1 MQVVSQIF
9 TDKCFHGWPL
19 IMKKV
24 CLILV
29 VIILLGLIGWQIQQ
43 RLSAKKGFG
52 KGRRAVP
59 VAVDV
64 VPVKR
69 TSIRHVGLFTGSL
82 VARSRFIVAPKIS
95 GRLEKLYANIGDR
108 VQNGQLIA
116 VLDDDEYR
124 QQADQARAELAVARA
139 TLEESRMTL
148 KIAKREFERTVALRK
163 KKIASESEL
172 DTAKAQYNNQEAKL
186 KVAKAQVAQKQAA
199 MKAAQ
204 IRLSYAR
211 IQVTWGDENGARV
224 VGERFVDEGAM
235 LAPNTPIV
243 SILDLHSITAVI
255 HVIERD
261 YPLAV
266 IGKEADVSTDAF
278 PGRVFGGR
286 IARVAPLLKETS
298 RQARVEIEVPNLE
311 GLLKPG
317 MFVRVKIA
325 FEERR
330 NTTVVPLS
338 SLVKREGRQG
348 VFLIDTREKKARF
361 VPVTPGIVNRDM
373 AEILSP
379 ELSGL
384 VVTLGHH
391 LLEEGSLVL
400 LAEEKSG
407 DSRALKGEEKRPNK
421 AVGRTTSGA
430 TP

>member
-1 MQVVSQIF
+1 
-9 TDKCFHGWPL
+9 
-19 IMKKV
+19 MKKILPF
-24 CLILV
+24 LI
-29 VIILLGLIGWQIQQ
+29 VILLLGLIGWQIQKK
-43 RLSAKKGFG
+43 LSAKKGFRA
-52 KGRRAVP
+52 GRKAVP

-64 VPVKR
+64 APVKR
-69 TSIRHVGLFTGSL
+69 TSIRNIGVFTGSL

-95 GRLEKLYANIGDR
+95 GRLEKLYANIGDL
-108 VQNGQLIA
+108 VQNGQVIA

-124 QQADQARAELAVARA
+124 QQADQVRAELEVARA
-139 TLEESRMTL
+139 TLEESRITL

-172 DTAKAQYNNQEAKL
+172 DAAKAQYNNQEAKL
-186 KVAKAQVAQKQAA
+186 KVAMAQVAQKRAA
-199 MKAAQ
+199 LKAAQ

-211 IQVTWGDENGARV
+211 IQVTWGDDNGVRV
-224 VGERFVDEGAM
+224 VGERFVDEGEM

-243 SILDLHSITAVI
+243 SILDIHSITAVI

-261 YPLAV
+261 YSLV
-266 IGKEADVSTDAF
+266 TIGKEATVSTDAF
-278 PGRVFGGR
+278 PGKEFRGK

-298 RQARVEIEVPNLE
+298 RQARVEIEIPNPD

-330 NTTVVPLS
+330 DTIVVPFSALI
-338 SLVKREGRQG
+338 KREGRQG
-348 VFLIDTREKKARF
+348 VFLIDPLEKIARF
-361 VPVTPGIVNRDM
+361 VPVTPGIVNGST

-379 ELSGL
+379 ELSGS

-391 LLEEGSLVL
+391 LLEEGSPVL
-400 LAEEKSG
+400 LAGDTSGGPPEK
-407 DSRALKGEEKRPNK
+407 RGEEKKLEKPGEK
-421 AVGRTTSGA
+421 KPGA